1 MNLIFSLMGVLGGLA
16 IFFLGYIN
24 VHYHCPWYG
33 NILGVI
39 AAVLIIFTVGWYGSS
54 MVEGESRAAN
64 MGLLVFGL
72 PALLLIGLTWLCF
85 P

>member
-39 AAVLIIFTVGWYGSS
+39 AAVLDDIHGW
-54 MVEGESRAAN
+54 V
-64 MGLLVFGL
+64 V
-72 PALLLIGLTWLCF
+72 WQ
-85 P
+85 